1 MEKFFQ
7 DKDKQDKHIIRN
19 PNPEKNSP
27 RNSPSP
33 SPEISQRSGEDG
45 NYEDE
50 NYYQDAQDPNE
61 DSEMSFDSVAL
72 HYLDT

>member
-1 MEKFFQ
+1 LEKFFQ
-7 DKDKQDKHIIRN
+7 DKDKQDKHIIKY
-19 PNPEKNSP
+19 PSPE

-33 SPEISQRSGEDG
+33 GLEISQRSGEDG
-45 NYEDE
+45 NYEDG

-72 HYLDT
+72 HNLDT